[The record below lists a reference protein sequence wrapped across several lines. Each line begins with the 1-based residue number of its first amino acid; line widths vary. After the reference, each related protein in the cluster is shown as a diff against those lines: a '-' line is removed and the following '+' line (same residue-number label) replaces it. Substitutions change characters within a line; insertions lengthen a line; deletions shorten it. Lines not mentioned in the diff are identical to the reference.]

1 MNEEVTDGNLFEQ
14 FNFLPQ
20 MVQILEKL
28 KKNESIENESH
39 KLEINV
45 KKSFE
50 LLETLEGA
58 ELTEEQQEN
67 LYQKLQ
73 KELESKTEK
82 LSTFKKLKIFSTT
95 DRDVM
100 ELE

>member
-1 MNEEVTDGNLFEQ
+1 MNEEVTDANLFEQ

-45 KKSFE
+45 KKSLE

-58 ELTEEQQEN
+58 ELTDEQQEN
-67 LYQKLQ
+67 LYQELQ
-73 KELESKTEK
+73 KELESKT
-82 LSTFKKLKIFSTT
+82 
-95 DRDVM
+95 
-100 ELE
+100 

>member
-1 MNEEVTDGNLFEQ
+1 VRIVKPIRLVNFQPRIFDQTKKMNEEVTDANLFEQ

-45 KKSFE
+45 KKSLE

-58 ELTEEQQEN
+58 ELTDEQQEN
-67 LYQKLQ
+67 LYQELQ
-73 KELESKTEK
+73 KELESKT
-82 LSTFKKLKIFSTT
+82 
-95 DRDVM
+95 
-100 ELE
+100 

>member
-45 KKSFE
+45 KKSLE

>member
-1 MNEEVTDGNLFEQ
+1 MNEEVTDANLFEQ

-39 KLEINV
+39 RLEINV
-45 KKSFE
+45 KKSLE

-58 ELTEEQQEN
+58 ELTDEQQEN
-67 LYQKLQ
+67 MYQELQ
-73 KELESKTEK
+73 KELESKT
-82 LSTFKKLKIFSTT
+82 
-95 DRDVM
+95 
-100 ELE
+100 